1 MARPGKAAKKKTPA
15 KTALAAPPRSPK
27 ALRPPRDVAQAP
39 QARRRRKSAGVS
51 VRKGA
56 TLSQVQPGHGSIP
69 GVLKRRSRFS
79 LTGGTRS

>member
-1 MARPGKAAKKKTPA
+1 MARPGNSAKKTVSKTTPVA
-15 KTALAAPPRSPK
+15 RSRSPK
-27 ALRPPRDVAQAP
+27 APRPPREVVQSP
-39 QARRRRKSAGVS
+39 QARRRRKSADVS

-69 GVLKRRSRFS
+69 GVLERRSRFS